1 MLDKGNRLASAS
13 LDTNIIIWTLGEN
26 NIPYPERKL
35 VGFDKYIVRMVDI
48 EDGSY
53 LIAANH

>member
-35 VGFDKYIVRMVDI
+35 VGFDKHIVRMVDL